1 MTIDLTS
8 KSDVVGAIASGLC
21 AIHCIATPFLF
32 IAQSCSTQTSCC
44 ASGPTW
50 WSAIDYIF
58 IVITFFAVYQ
68 SGINSSKS
76 WMKYALMTLWLL
88 LSLLV
93 LNGKFNVLNISELWK
108 YLMAFSLI
116 SLHLYNLK
124 FCKCEDET
132 CCITT

>member
-1 MTIDLTS
+1 MSIKAIP
-8 KSDVVGAIASGLC
+8 KSDLVGAIASGLC
-21 AIHCIATPFLF
+21 ALHCIATPFLF
-32 IAQSCSTQTSCC
+32 IAQSCSTKTSCC
-44 ASGPTW
+44 ESGPTW

-68 SGINSSKS
+68 SGLNSSKS

-93 LNGKFNVLNISELWK
+93 LNGKFNVLAISDGWK
-108 YLMAFSLI
+108 YTMAFSLI

-124 FCKCEDET
+124 YCKCEDEA
-132 CCITT
+132 CCITA